1 MATNADWSVIFD
13 DKTIVKQQGD
23 GAGIGY
29 VINDDDAFWSQSKFS
44 NIWAIQYGTSN
55 SNDEVEH
62 RDTTPHCSYA
72 DANLGNFQDFID
84 KWDSAHLI
92 TLQTEWDNNNIEGE
106 TEEEKIVRLGA
117 RPVSYSS

>member
-13 DKTIVKQQGD
+13 DKTIVKQTGD
-23 GAGIGY
+23 NAGIFY